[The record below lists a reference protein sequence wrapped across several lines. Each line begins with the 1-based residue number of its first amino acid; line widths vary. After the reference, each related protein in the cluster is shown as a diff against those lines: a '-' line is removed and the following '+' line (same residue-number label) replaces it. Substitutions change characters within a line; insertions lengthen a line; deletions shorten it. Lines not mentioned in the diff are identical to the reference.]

1 MKLPEILRTAVGNAF
16 RSKVRT
22 TLTILAIFVGAF
34 TLTLTNGVGT
44 GVTNYIDSQV
54 ASFGASDSMFITQAS
69 LAENGGFG
77 ATNSGPVEFDP
88 DQAQLASGMGSQFE
102 ALSDLD
108 LEAMRAVPGVASV
121 EPMLMVSPD
130 YIKGPNERMF
140 VMTLNP
146 SPAGTGVALTAGTTI
161 STEETESQLLLPV
174 SFVEPMGFASDAEA
188 VGSTV
193 LVGVSD
199 VFGNRHEVPAVVSG
213 VQEDSLLAFGMLVSK
228 GLTQELYSAQTT
240 GLPPM
245 VASIYPAATARIAPG
260 ADVRRVKADLAEK
273 GYSGQTLADQMGSIN
288 AVVNG
293 IVGVLNAFAVIAL
306 IAAGFGIV
314 NTLLMSVQERTRE
327 IGLMKAMGMGGRSIF
342 ALFSAEAVFI
352 GFLGSAIG
360 SLIAIGLG
368 SVISSVLAAG
378 PLSDLAG
385 LRVLEFDP
393 LTVAGVILVVMLLAF
408 LSGTLPA
415 ARAARLD
422 PIAAL
427 RYE

>member
-1 MKLPEILRTAVGNAF
+1 VKLPEILRTAFGNAF

-69 LAENGGFG
+69 LAESGGFG
-77 ATNSGPVEFDP
+77 ATSSGPVEFDP
-88 DQAQLASGMGSQFE
+88 DQTQLASGMGSQFE

-130 YIKGPNERMF
+130 YIRGPNERMF

-146 SPAGTGVALTAGTTI
+146 SPAGPGVALTAGTTI
-161 STEETESQLLLPV
+161 SADEAESQLLLPV

-188 VGSTV
+188 VGSTI
-193 LVGVSD
+193 LVGISD

-213 VQEDSLLAFGMLVSK
+213 VQEDSLLAFGMIVSK
-228 GLTQELYSAQTT
+228 GLTQELYAAQTT
-240 GLPPM
+240 GLPPI
-245 VASIYPAATARIAPG
+245 VASIYPAATARMAPG
-260 ADVRRVKADLAEK
+260 ADVRRVKTDLAEK
-273 GYSGQTLADQMGSIN
+273 GYAGQTLADQMGSIN

>member
-77 ATNSGPVEFDP
+77 ATSSGPVEFDP
-88 DQAQLASGMGSQFE
+88 DQTQLASGMGSQFE

-108 LEAMRAVPGVASV
+108 LEAMRAVPGVVSV

-130 YIKGPNERMF
+130 YVKGPNERMF

-146 SPAGTGVALTAGTTI
+146 SPAGPGVALTAGATFGADEAT
-161 STEETESQLLLPV
+161 SQLLLPV

-193 LVGVSD
+193 LVGISD

-213 VQEDSLLAFGMLVSK
+213 VQEDSLLAFGMIVSQ
-228 GLTQELYSAQTT
+228 GLTEELYAAQTS
-240 GLPPM
+240 GLPAM
-245 VASIYPAATARIAPG
+245 MAGIYPAATVRLAAN
-260 ADVRRVKADLAEK
+260 ADTNRVKAELSTA
-273 GYSGQTLADQMGSIN
+273 GYAGQTLADQMGSIN

-327 IGLMKAMGMGGRSIF
+327 IGLMKAMGMGAGRIF

-352 GFLGSAIG
+352 GFLGSA
-360 SLIAIGLG
+360 LG
-368 SVISSVLAAG
+368 AVLGIVTGTIISDVLAAG
-378 PLSDLAG
+378 ILKDLEG
-385 LRVLEFDP
+385 LRVLAFDP
-393 LTVAGVILVVMLLAF
+393 LQVLLVVVVVMVLAF
-408 LSGTLPA
+408 VAGTLPA
-415 ARAARLD
+415 AKAARQD
-422 PIAAL
+422 PIDAL